1 MFKLFGNGKV
11 LPFFLHPMNP
21 TQKLF
26 FIYRIT
32 QKAQELEMDKQKEPT
47 EAGYNLPGGV
57 IN

>member
-1 MFKLFGNGKV
+1 
-11 LPFFLHPMNP
+11 MNP